1 MEQNKKESLMEIIER
16 QGISISE
23 MEEWEEMEGD
33 VFEYGTNEEN
43 Q

>member
-33 VFEYGTNEEN
+33 VFEYGTNEED
-43 Q
+43 